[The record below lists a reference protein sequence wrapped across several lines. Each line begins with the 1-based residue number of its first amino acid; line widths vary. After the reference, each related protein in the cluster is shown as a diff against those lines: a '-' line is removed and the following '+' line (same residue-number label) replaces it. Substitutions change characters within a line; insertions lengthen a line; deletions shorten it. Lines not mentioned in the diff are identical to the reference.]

1 MLKSDLL
8 KTFNEKESKRNEC
21 QKRLEDIKVKRE
33 EANAKITEFDNK
45 INNLTQEY
53 RIKDSKQKFLQEMEK
68 EKEGY
73 SRAVK
78 SVLTII

>member
-45 INNLTQEY
+45 INNLTHEY
-53 RIKDSKQKFLQEMEK
+53 RLNDS
-68 EKEGY
+68 
-73 SRAVK
+73 
-78 SVLTII
+78 